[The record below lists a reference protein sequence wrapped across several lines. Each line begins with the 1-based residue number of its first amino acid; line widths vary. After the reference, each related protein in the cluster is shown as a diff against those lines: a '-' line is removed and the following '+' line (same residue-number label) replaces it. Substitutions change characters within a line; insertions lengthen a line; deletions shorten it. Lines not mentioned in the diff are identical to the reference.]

1 MQKKY
6 FELKLFRFSKYLN
19 DIGILSKIS
28 TERFQKYFYEISS
41 EFYNIENIPS
51 TEVNI
56 NFISIKKCLISA
68 LMAYM
73 QSLSEEEQKIL
84 SLNIYEKYIK
94 NEAKLEEKLIKIID
108 IYSKYKLKQCFNKWK
123 SEIFILTNSL
133 KKVISSNILSC
144 IQNSLESKLI
154 KNYKEI
160 NSTKENTNNNNTM
173 FNMNPHLNISTNP
186 DIFNNYNN
194 YSFHD
199 INIENNINYTYEN
212 KNKRKNNSDSNRTY
226 SSNYFNPDQNYINNN
241 YHNDSYN
248 YIQNY
253 LNKSNKKNFN
263 KIPLSKE
270 RFSTNNSAILNINN
284 NINNISTFKSK
295 KSKVNLEYINNL
307 SKSKT
312 EHNLIPEKTSQYLKE
327 QNELINYCTFKPK
340 INKSSSLSHY
350 YNSSN
355 KRTIDRLYL
364 DSKNRLAR
372 KELEFL
378 KKNNLESKQN
388 TFQPKFIS
396 SSVKRVKS
404 DFDKRL
410 KEFEINKKNKIKKL
424 SEDLEEEQKQ
434 QFTFI
439 PKINEFNYNNNNI
452 NNRRNINNINNY
464 TISNLSKTSSIN
476 QSMISKNN
484 NKNIPV
490 YKRLYDENK
499 NKLIR
504 QEQREKEEIE
514 KLKKNSSK
522 ISEGSNGFNNNILD
536 KKKIIEE
543 LYNDYKS
550 KKARLKLKQEEIEK
564 EQGITF
570 HPELISD
577 KNYFNKINP
586 DFYQREKIFL
596 ERQQKN
602 IEIYKHYL
610 ENEQNNKKKYS
621 QEEKKE
627 ILNNIVSRLYK
638 DGVEKYREKQSK
650 INYKNNSDD
659 INENYNDSI

>member
-1 MQKKY
+1 MQKNY
-6 FELKLFRFSKYLN
+6 FDLNLFRFSKYLN
-19 DIGILSKIS
+19 DIGILSRLN
-28 TERFQKYFYEISS
+28 TERFQKYFHEISS
-41 EFYNIENIPS
+41 NFYNLENIS
-51 TEVNI
+51 SSEVNMNI
-56 NFISIKKCLISA
+56 ISIKKCLISA
-68 LMAYM
+68 LITYI
-73 QSLSEEEQKIL
+73 QSLSEEDQKIL
-84 SLNIYEKYIK
+84 ALNIFEKYDK
-94 NEAKLEEKLIKIID
+94 NEIKLEGKLIKLID
-108 IYSKYKLKQCFNKWK
+108 IYSKYKLKKCFNKWK

-133 KKVISSNILSC
+133 KKVISSNILSS
-144 IQNSLESKLI
+144 IQNSFQPKI
-154 KNYKEI
+154 FQNYKEI
-160 NSTKENTNNNNTM
+160 NTTKENSINNNTM
-173 FNMNPHLNISTNP
+173 FNINHHLNISTNP

-248 YIQNY
+248 YILNY
-253 LNKSNKKNFN
+253 LNKTNKKNSN

-270 RFSTNNSAILNINN
+270 RYSTNNSAILNNN
-284 NINNISTFKSK
+284 HISTHKSK

-364 DSKNRLAR
+364 DSKSRLAR
-372 KELEFL
+372 KELESL
-378 KKNNLESKQN
+378 KKNTLESKEN
-388 TFQPKFIS
+388 TFQPKFVS

-439 PKINEFNYNNNNI
+439 PKINEFNYNNNI
-452 NNRRNINNINNY
+452 NNRRNINNSNNY
-464 TISNLSKTSSIN
+464 TISNLSKTSTIN

-484 NKNIPV
+484 NKRIPV
-490 YKRLYDENK
+490 YKRLYNENK

-504 QEQREKEEIE
+504 QEKREKEEME
-514 KLKKNSSK
+514 KIKKNSSK
-522 ISEGSNGFNNNILD
+522 ISEGSIGFNNNILD
-536 KKKIIEE
+536 KKKTIEE

-570 HPELISD
+570 QPELISD
-577 KNYFNKINP
+577 KNYFNRIIP

-596 ERQQKN
+596 EKQQKN
-602 IEIYKHYL
+602 IEIYKQYL
-610 ENEQNNKKKYS
+610 ENEQNNNKKYS

-627 ILNNIVSRLYK
+627 IFNNIVTRLYK
-638 DGVEKYREKQSK
+638 DGMEKYKEKQGK
-650 INYKNNSDD
+650 INYKNDSND
-659 INENYNDSI
+659 INENYEFKI